1 MVAPHPLP
9 AERVQQLLEGASR
22 QLHEIVHRMLRGF
35 PQVRR
40 WEETDDVVQAAALR
54 LHRAL
59 AAVAPRDERH
69 FLGLLVVQVRRE
81 LLDLARKYAGPTS
94 FAAHH
99 ESNVIELPVGR
110 LERVAHAAA
119 VPEESPETLHSWTRF
134 HEIAAELP
142 DEERELFGLVW
153 YAGATQLE
161 IATTLGISPRTVRRR
176 WEQTKQHFLR
186 RLGGLPGEESEG
198 GRNELDQD

>member
-1 MVAPHPLP
+1 MAAESSLP
-9 AERVQQLLEGASR
+9 AERREQLLEGACQR
-22 QLHEIVHRMLRGF
+22 LHEITHRMLRGF

-59 AAVAPRDERH
+59 AKVVPRDERH
-69 FLGLLVVQVRRE
+69 FLGLMVTQVRRE
-81 LLDLARKYAGPTS
+81 LLDLARKYSGPTS

-99 ESNVIELPVGR
+99 ETNVLDLPEGR
-110 LERVAHAAA
+110 LERDSLAAA
-119 VPEESPETLHSWTRF
+119 APQDSPETLHAWTRF

-153 YAGATQLE
+153 YAGATQSE
-161 IATTLGISPRTVRRR
+161 IAAALGLSPRTVRRR
-176 WEQTKQHFLR
+176 WEDTKHQFLR
-186 RLGGLPGEESEG
+186 RLGGLSGEAPGG
-198 GRNELDQD
+198 GGDDLR